1 MAALVGKDF
10 PEEVAFMHV
19 PYVAEKAGVH
29 EVCGMPV
36 KYDASKGKFPIPPC
50 ALQWSCRKSRN
61 LLTSSDPLS

>member
-36 KYDASKGKFPIPPC
+36 KYDASKGRPLISRDFPFFNVSTGKG
-50 ALQWSCRKSRN
+50 ALC
-61 LLTSSDPLS
+61 